1 MPTPPRKKRPF
12 PPDRP
17 DVSQLKKTFLEEYGK
32 VGNIWY
38 CAQKVGVDRRTI
50 LRWRKADKDFAKA
63 VSAKHDDSTDF
74 LKLTAYQRAIAGTSK
89 AADSLLMF
97 LIKQRD
103 PTFRERGHLKD
114 GGGTPAEQLAAIA
127 KTLDGFVSMAI
138 TILKKECPR
147 TCPSCRTNLDIPER
161 IGKALLEASA
171 RFTAN
176 VGPSPKLVDAPHSS
190 QKNEDPDA
198 AGPKE

>member
-50 LRWRKADKDFAKA
+50 LRWRKADKEFAKA

-74 LKLTAYQRAIAGTSK
+74 LKLTAYQRAISGTSK
-89 AADSLLMF
+89 ASDSLLMF

-103 PTFRERGHLKD
+103 PSFRERGHLKE
-114 GGGTPAEQLAAIA
+114 GTASGAEQLAAIA
-127 KTLDGFVSMAI
+127 KSLDGFVSMAV
-138 TILKKECPR
+138 TILKKECPKV
-147 TCPSCRTNLDIPER
+147 CPSCRTSLDIPER

-171 RFTAN
+171 RFSTSNAA
-176 VGPSPKLVDAPHSS
+176 PPALVEAPRESKS
-190 QKNEDPDA
+190 KENPDE
-198 AGPKE
+198 AGPTS